1 MRIQLLD
8 WLRLFLFCYICGVAL
23 SKNVPFTDALPT
35 KIISNSKGAN
45 FLTVAQVKEM
55 YSSGMVTF
63 GSHTVNHT
71 PNLSKCADPIYELSV
86 SKETIESWGI
96 PCKYIIYPNGAVT
109 DEQLTYMDDYYDYG
123 FLAGGAQKNGIH
135 IQNRVNYY
143 PINKYQIMR
152 TALNGQMSDEE
163 LNLIKQQINA
173 CIDGNGLMVF
183 MIHIGQSATVEEDL
197 NVYSVIVEYIRN
209 KGYDIESLDVVMD
222 RFQ

>member
-1 MRIQLLD
+1 MA
-8 WLRLFLFCYICGVAL
+8 F
-23 SKNVPFTDALPT
+23 S
-35 KIISNSKGAN
+35 
-45 FLTVAQVKEM
+45 
-55 YSSGMVTF
+55 
-63 GSHTVNHT
+63 
-71 PNLSKCADPIYELSV
+71 
-86 SKETIESWGI
+86 
-96 PCKYIIYPNGAVT
+96 
-109 DEQLTYMDDYYDYG
+109 LTYMDDYYDYG

-173 CIDGNGLMVF
+173 CIDGNGLMDF
-183 MIHIGQSATVEEDL
+183 MVHIGQSATVEEDL